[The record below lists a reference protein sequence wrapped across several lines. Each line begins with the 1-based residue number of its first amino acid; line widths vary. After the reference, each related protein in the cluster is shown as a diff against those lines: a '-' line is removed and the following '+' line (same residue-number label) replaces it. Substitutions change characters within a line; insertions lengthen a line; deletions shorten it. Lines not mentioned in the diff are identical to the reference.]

1 MSPIAKV
8 FELDREELN
17 LSRAVVVVV
26 VLGIVVIV
34 LEVIDAQKYVTT
46 VVFAVLYVAI
56 VDPGGNF
63 GSGAVRMG
71 EFAAIGAL
79 VTLLGFAVGGGGW
92 ALVVIAAFV
101 VTLGSGLAVKFGFRR
116 FAAGTLLNTWFLIAI
131 TLPVEYKLD
140 RVSTHAWSQA
150 LAWLAGC
157 ALWIASAGVL
167 WVAHGR
173 KPRAAP
179 FPEIPGDIS
188 PRKLTRPIVLFALIR
203 ATAIAIAVAIPFG
216 LHLPNADWMPIAT
229 LIAMAPSLE
238 QSTLLAEQ
246 RLAGAILGALIAA
259 ALLLTVDNKHVLEAA
274 VVVLLTVG
282 IAIHGVNY
290 AHYTAAI
297 AAAVLIAI
305 DLPHPSN
312 FTHEALRVLYTFLGV
327 GLAVL
332 VMLLA
337 DQLRKRAT
345 KAPTPQAA

>member
-1 MSPIAKV
+1 MSQMAKV
-8 FELDREELN
+8 FKLDWDQLK
-17 LSRAVVVVV
+17 LSRAVAVVV

-71 EFAAIGAL
+71 EFAVIGAL
-79 VTLLGFAVGGGGW
+79 VTLLAFGVGGGGW
-92 ALVVIAAFV
+92 GLVVLAAFV
-101 VTLGSGLAVKFGFRR
+101 VTLGSGLAVKYGFHR

-188 PRKLTRPIVLFALIR
+188 PRTLTRPIVLFALIR
-203 ATAIAIAVAIPFG
+203 ATAIAI
-216 LHLPNADWMPIAT
+216 
-229 LIAMAPSLE
+229 
-238 QSTLLAEQ
+238 
-246 RLAGAILGALIAA
+246 AGAILGALIAA

-345 KAPTPQAA
+345 KTPTPQAA